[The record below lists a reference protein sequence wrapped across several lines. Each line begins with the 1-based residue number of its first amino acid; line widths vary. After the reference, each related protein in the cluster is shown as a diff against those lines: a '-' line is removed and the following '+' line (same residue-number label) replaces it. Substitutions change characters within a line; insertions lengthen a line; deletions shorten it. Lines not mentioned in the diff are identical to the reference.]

1 MSTILADYEQRKGQ
15 ALFIHSILRVGYA
28 LWRPARASL
37 NKRKLTL
44 LGVRST
50 QNLSHKN

>member
-28 LWRPARASL
+28 LWRPARTYKPRSCL
-37 NKRKLTL
+37 HGTL
-44 LGVRST
+44 RVGCA
-50 QNLSHKN
+50 LS